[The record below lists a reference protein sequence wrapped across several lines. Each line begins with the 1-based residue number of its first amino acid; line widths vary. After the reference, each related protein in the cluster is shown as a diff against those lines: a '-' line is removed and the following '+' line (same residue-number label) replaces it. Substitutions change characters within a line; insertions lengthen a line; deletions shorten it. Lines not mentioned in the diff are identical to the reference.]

1 VGYEPSELRLPHLPG
16 RRQDLHPEASNS
28 RRAIGRWPIISLSA
42 ARTEAKRQLA
52 EKTLGKV
59 RPQSVTYAQATK
71 LFIEEKRERRRA
83 STVHALER
91 HLALLDFKSQVADI
105 THDDIER
112 RIKRLSQGEYN
123 HRLAALKG
131 FFNWCMRRRYRT
143 DNPTIGLA
151 PYSRPNRTR
160 VLSDGEL
167 KRIWHACSHENE
179 MSENF
184 RIIVRLLILQGFRS
198 AECAGMRTS
207 YIDGTTGTFP
217 PEAVKNNIEFV
228 FPLCSMALDLL
239 HTVEVPSRGSYFF
252 PSRSDPAK
260 FFSGWSKNKTFLDKL
275 SGVSGYTLHD
285 IRRTFRTRLGQLGVM
300 PHIAERLVHHVT
312 AQTEME
318 RIYNHHKYLPEMR
331 AAIELW
337 ERYLEEKILCG
348 ERPGLFIS
356 ASES

>member
-1 VGYEPSELRLPHLPG
+1 MQPPEKGTVDWWDTSLPSFGCRISQGGAKTFILK
-16 RRQDLHPEASNS
+16 LHNS

-143 DNPTIGLA
+143 DNP
-151 PYSRPNRTR
+151 P
-160 VLSDGEL
+160 
-167 KRIWHACSHENE
+167 
-179 MSENF
+179 
-184 RIIVRLLILQGFRS
+184 
-198 AECAGMRTS
+198 
-207 YIDGTTGTFP
+207 
-217 PEAVKNNIEFV
+217 
-228 FPLCSMALDLL
+228 
-239 HTVEVPSRGSYFF
+239 
-252 PSRSDPAK
+252 
-260 FFSGWSKNKTFLDKL
+260 
-275 SGVSGYTLHD
+275 
-285 IRRTFRTRLGQLGVM
+285 
-300 PHIAERLVHHVT
+300 
-312 AQTEME
+312 
-318 RIYNHHKYLPEMR
+318 
-331 AAIELW
+331 
-337 ERYLEEKILCG
+337 
-348 ERPGLFIS
+348 
-356 ASES
+356 